1 MFFTL
6 NYNIPEW
13 SSGFSSPFFLLQF
26 STLRNFLKILD
37 PQKSKTWDFFA
48 AKTFEIPNLMKKK
61 FMRNIR
67 TSTQNP
73 KLAHLYVSMWWWFSS
88 IWWAIF
94 KIKMLFGNLRLS
106 WFHWYDEI
114 CHIIE
119 RFFHN
124 IHLNFGSENLDYDKN
139 LSLL

>member
-1 MFFTL
+1 MVARIQIPAQLLSFFFTFFFCYSSQHL
-6 NYNIPEW
+6 EIFWKFWIPK
-13 SSGFSSPFFLLQF
+13 
-26 STLRNFLKILD
+26 N
-37 PQKSKTWDFFA
+37 QKHGIFFA